1 MLGWRCGEEDV
12 CAEANEEDGCCGG
25 RGPGLRFQ
33 SASGKWIK
41 EVQCGQKMALDD
53 RGGRDKL

>member
-1 MLGWRCGEEDV
+1 M